1 MKKLCIIYNINPIR
15 SSTMINNSKK
25 LNCHNKLQ
33 QKLIVLL
40 STLAYI
46 NSKYNKYN
54 QKNILYCFNE
64 NLKRNG
70 QPTTTLRTMQNYLYK
85 LEKVFKVTTNYY
97 KHLGI
102 NFGTEIYY
110 KLNYSKKECYLKIN
124 QYFREK
130 KDYRF
135 KARVDNYLNDKFN
148 KNRSVDLV
156 ECLSNKNNNIKEE
169 RKIIQIE
176 KYQVIKYF
184 NKCNF
189 SLLKEI
195 LPILNLDINK
205 DELIKILKIIKRIEI
220 NLTKNKNTYLNVSYF
235 KEKQNKLKKILRNTQ
250 QQLEK
255 NGYNP
260 EQLETN
266 FQKIYKNYK
275 TKPHFIIENH
285 KYKDLSHIKR
295 KLEKSI
301 ERKKENLQKDCEN
314 MRTNI
319 FNILIEQLKKEVKI
333 DVLKPILKIYLNSKN
348 KLEYNKVF
356 NNNYYYE
363 LLEII
368 KKEKNPQLKEVV

>member
-1 MKKLCIIYNINPIR
+1 
-15 SSTMINNSKK
+15 MINNSKK

-189 SLLKEI
+189 LCKEI
-195 LPILNLDINK
+195 LPILLTLNIDKENMIK
-205 DELIKILKIIKRIEI
+205 IIKILKITEIKS
-220 NLTKNKNTYLNVSYF
+220 KNKNLNKSCF
-235 KEKQNKLKKILRNTQ
+235 KEKQKKLKKILNNTQ
-250 QQLEK
+250 KELEE

-260 EQLETN
+260 KQLEIN
-266 FQKIYKNYK
+266 LQKVYENYK
-275 TKPHFIIENH
+275 FKPHFIIENH
-285 KYKDLSHIKR
+285 KYSDLNNIKR

-301 ERKKENLQKDCEN
+301 ERKKENSQQNYQNLKE
-314 MRTNI
+314 NI
-319 FNILIEQLKKEVKI
+319 FNILIEQLKKETNI
-333 DVLKPILKIYLNSKN
+333 EILKPIIKKYLNN
-348 KLEYNKVF
+348 KKKIEYNKVF